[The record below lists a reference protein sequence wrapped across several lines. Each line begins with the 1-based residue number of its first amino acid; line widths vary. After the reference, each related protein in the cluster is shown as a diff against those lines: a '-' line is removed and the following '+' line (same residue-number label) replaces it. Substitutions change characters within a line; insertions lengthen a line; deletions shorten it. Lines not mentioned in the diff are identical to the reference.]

1 MAGVRVVTRE
11 LSTTRAFNTLGSPAV
26 IFHLWHIL
34 SLKLSN
40 LSTLK
45 DAIESVSFRSND
57 HGHQSTLHFWW
68 VVDPDGRPKLVHNSV
83 QYFSPVLWVN
93 NLTAPEHYRCFD
105 HVALSEKSMDV
116 LHFKIVVVLINLW
129 TKLYFLQLRIV
140 GALFLFF
147 GYTIRIFTV
156 VHKAADWRL
165 GIRRDLY

>member
-1 MAGVRVVTRE
+1 
-11 LSTTRAFNTLGSPAV
+11 
-26 IFHLWHIL
+26 
-34 SLKLSN
+34 
-40 LSTLK
+40 
-45 DAIESVSFRSND
+45 
-57 HGHQSTLHFWW
+57 
-68 VVDPDGRPKLVHNSV
+68 
-83 QYFSPVLWVN
+83 
-93 NLTAPEHYRCFD
+93 
-105 HVALSEKSMDV
+105 VALSEKSMDV